1 MIPVNKEAVLGIQ
14 LCESSPKKQIPRI
27 NIMDSNSFLMG
38 SLDKLAHRLFA
49 DGHHMSIL
57 KASRICQDNLGK
69 FSLQK
74 FNLLTRKGNTPHF
87 HIILFLINQVSFLMN
102 I

>member
-1 MIPVNKEAVLGIQ
+1 MNKEAVLGIQ
-14 LCESSPKKQIPRI
+14 LCESSPKKRIPRI

-57 KASRICQDNLGK
+57 KASRICQDKLGK

-87 HIILFLINQVSFLMN
+87 HIILFIINQVSFLMN